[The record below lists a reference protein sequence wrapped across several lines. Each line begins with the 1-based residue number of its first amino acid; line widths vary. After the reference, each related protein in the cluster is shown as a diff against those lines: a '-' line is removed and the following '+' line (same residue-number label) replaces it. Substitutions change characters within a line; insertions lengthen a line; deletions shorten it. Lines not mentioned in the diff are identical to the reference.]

1 MWLEGSELVTVGGEE
16 VEEILESKSCRA
28 SWAAAWTL
36 AWL

>member
-1 MWLEGSELVTVGGEE
+1 MRSEGSELVTVDEA
-16 VEEILESKSCRA
+16 EEILESKSCRA